1 MKQRLFEERL
11 QYFLTQRLK
20 DEGTINAM
28 MDMKLVSADY
38 ENKTVILEFPVC
50 AWQMKPA
57 GSLHGGM
64 IATALDITM
73 GCIAYISSEAVF
85 TPTIQMAV
93 NFVGGVK
100 QGDCLVV
107 EGICDHDGSRMA
119 QTRAVAKAKSS
130 GKVVATA
137 NGSYVMNTKK

>member
-1 MKQRLFEERL
+1 
-11 QYFLTQRLK
+11 
-20 DEGTINAM
+20 
-28 MDMKLVSADY
+28 
-38 ENKTVILEFPVC
+38 
-50 AWQMKPA
+50 
-57 GSLHGGM
+57 M

-119 QTRAVAKAKSS
+119 QTRAVAKVKSS

-137 NGSYVMNTKK
+137 IGSYVMNTKK

>member
-11 QYFLTQRLK
+11 QYFLTQRMT

-38 ENKTVILEFPVC
+38 EHKTVILEFPVC
-50 AWQMKPA
+50 AWQMNPA
-57 GSLHGGM
+57 GSLHGGI

-93 NFVGGVK
+93 NFVGGVLWLRGFAIMTEAGWHRQEQLPK
-100 QGDCLVV
+100 QRAAERSWLQQ
-107 EGICDHDGSRMA
+107 MA
-119 QTRAVAKAKSS
+119 P
-130 GKVVATA
+130 
-137 NGSYVMNTKK
+137 ML